1 MKSLFKIIVLCC
13 LFFCPG
19 HSLAQGDKD
28 KVEAI
33 RVNFISERLKLTTNE
48 SEKFWPVYNEY
59 NDKVKAVR
67 KNLRQSL
74 KKAPEEL
81 SDKEAEDL
89 YQLDLKTR
97 QAEFELYKQYR
108 DKIKAIIGA
117 KKTMKLRSAEED
129 FKIEIIKNIKDKSD

>member
-1 MKSLFKIIVLCC
+1 MKSLFKIIILCC
-13 LFFCPG
+13 LFFCSG

-97 QAEFELYKQYR
+97 QAESELYKQYR